1 MNVSFF
7 AGLGFGVALTAT
19 VAMVIAVLYME
30 R

>member
-1 MNVSFF
+1 MSVSFI
-7 AGLGFGVALTAT
+7 AGFGFGVALTAT

>member
-1 MNVSFF
+1 MSVDFF
-7 AGLGFGVALTAT
+7 AGFGFGIALTAT